1 MPPAQVG
8 LEKISGRLI
17 ELAGDL
23 VGDDEPEPWGAGID
37 LAAIAWNLS
46 FLPREKRARE
56 MRELVGEIAEKA
68 DIDPDLL
75 SVLLERLVE
84 RKRLLYPDDR
94 RRVLKWEVRV
104 SHRQIHVL
112 AVAVLPGDA

>member
-1 MPPAQVG
+1 ME

-23 VGDDEPEPWGAGID
+23 VGDDDEPEPWRAGID

-46 FLPREKRARE
+46 FLPREKRERE
-56 MRELVGEIAEKA
+56 MRELLDEIVEKA

-75 SVLLERLVE
+75 GVLLESLIE

-94 RRVLKWEVRV
+94 RRVLKWEVRA
-104 SHRQIHVL
+104 SRRRIHVL
-112 AVAVLPGDA
+112 AVSILPSERSSV